1 MSIISQ
7 WLEDPIGYLLSL
19 LPMIPA
25 ILPALI
31 LHEVA
36 HGYIAYRL
44 GDPTAK
50 LLGRLSLNPLKHLDL
65 WGTIC
70 MFFIGL
76 GWAKPVPVDPR
87 YFKHKRRGIFLVS
100 IAGITANLIMF
111 VLGCITMY
119 GMVYAAVQAVPADL
133 WIAEGLITRETA
145 ETLYYIPH
153 GDILLYAYGMG
164 DTLIIPYLGKI
175 WGFVFE
181 VVVRFTTINLCLA
194 VFNLIP
200 MPPLDGYRL
209 INTIIP
215 NGSPFTSR
223 RIAQICQMIMMVL
236 VFTGVL
242 GDGISFVVEHVLD
255 GVGTFVRTVAGY

>member
-1 MSIISQ
+1 MSIISR
-7 WLEDPIGYLLSL
+7 WLEDPFGYFLSL
-19 LPMIPA
+19 LPLIPA

-36 HGYIAYRL
+36 HGYTAYRL

-50 LLGRLSLNPLKHLDL
+50 YMGRLSLNPLRHLDL

-70 MFFIGL
+70 MFVIGL
-76 GWAKPVPVDPR
+76 GWAKPVPVDTR
-87 YFKHKRRGIFLVS
+87 FFKHKRRDIFLVS

-111 VLGCITMY
+111 LLGCVMMY
-119 GMVYAAVQAVPADL
+119 AMVFAAQSAVPADM
-133 WIAEGLITRETA
+133 WIAEGLITETTA
-145 ETLYYIPH
+145 STTYYIPH
-153 GDILLYAYGMG
+153 SHLLLYAYGMG
-164 DTLIIPYLGKI
+164 DVLINPYLGKV

-181 VVVRFTTINLCLA
+181 VVVRFTTMNLCLA

-209 INTIIP
+209 VNTLLP
-215 NGSPFTSR
+215 NGSPFTSQ
-223 RIAQICQMIMMVL
+223 RIAQICQGIMMIL

-255 GVGTFVRTVAGY
+255 GVGALVSAIAGY